1 MRAVWNW
8 DVIKKWFYEM
18 KVIKFTAGDF
28 SEVYTIF
35 YCVVD
40 LFDLFESELYAM

>member
-18 KVIKFTAGDF
+18 KVIKFTVDDF
-28 SEVYTIF
+28 SEVYM
-35 YCVVD
+35 CGLVD
-40 LFDLFESELYAM
+40 LFKFEFYAM